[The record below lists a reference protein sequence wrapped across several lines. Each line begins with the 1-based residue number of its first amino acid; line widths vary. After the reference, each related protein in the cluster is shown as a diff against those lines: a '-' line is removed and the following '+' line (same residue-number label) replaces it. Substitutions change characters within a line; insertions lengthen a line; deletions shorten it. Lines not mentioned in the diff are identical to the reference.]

1 MSASRRK
8 DNDER
13 IAVGREIEVFEIVLG
28 RFTTVSLRAALTTT
42 SLDR

>member
-8 DNDER
+8 DTGKR
-13 IAVGREIEVFEIVLG
+13 TVVGREIEVRKIVLG
-28 RFTTVSLRAALTTT
+28 SFTTVSLRAALTTT